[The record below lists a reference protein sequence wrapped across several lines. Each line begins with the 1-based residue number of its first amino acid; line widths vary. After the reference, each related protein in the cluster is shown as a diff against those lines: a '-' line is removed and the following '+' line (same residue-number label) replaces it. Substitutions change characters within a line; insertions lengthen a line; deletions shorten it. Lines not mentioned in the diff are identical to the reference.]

1 MLVKA
6 AYWAW
11 RGENHFGGLLMLTEA
26 ACQVYLGGSCC
37 GGLSAGAASWAG
49 WVLKGIVGQGSGVS
63 KVNEERQ
70 K

>member
-1 MLVKA
+1 ME
-6 AYWAW
+6 
-11 RGENHFGGLLMLTEA
+11 G
-26 ACQVYLGGSCC
+26 CQLGQ
-37 GGLSAGAASWAG
+37 ASWAG